1 MTNKQTKQSTVM
13 VMETVIVDPEL
24 NEHHH
29 LNSNGQSQQ
38 HSNLEEL
45 CSLLRN
51 EVPESRQTLLDTQSN
66 LEKVADYCST
76 AYLEV
81 KFDCFLFR
89 IIEK

>member
-1 MTNKQTKQSTVM
+1 M
-13 VMETVIVDPEL
+13 VMEKMIDPEL
-24 NEHHH
+24 NEH

-38 HSNLEEL
+38 QPHSNLDEL

-81 KFDCFLFR
+81 GNEAKPKIF
-89 IIEK
+89 